1 MGTFPEIKRN
11 FGFGCMR
18 LPMQGEEIDLPAVCT
33 MVDDFLAAG
42 FNYFDTA
49 HGYHG
54 GKSETTL
61 RECLCKRYP
70 REAFL
75 LTDKLTGTYFDR
87 EEDILPFFE
96 SQLQACGVEYFD
108 FYLMHAQN
116 KELFEKFKRCHAYEQ
131 ALALKAEGRIRHFGI
146 SFHDTAEV
154 LEEILT
160 AYPQIEVVQ
169 IQLNYLDYEDPA
181 VQARLCYEVCRRH
194 GKPVIVMEPVKG
206 GSLVNLP
213 EKAAYILEELHG
225 GSPASYAIRYAAGF
239 EGVCMVL
246 SGMSNRQQMQDNLSY
261 MQDFQP
267 HNEVERAAV
276 ERVCTV
282 FRSQHL
288 IACTAC
294 RYCTDGCP
302 RHIAIPDVFSCLNA
316 KQLHHDWNADFYYQK
331 VYTKERSR
339 ASDCIGCGKCEKI
352 CPQHLP
358 IRALLRDAAA
368 EFDRPEVTQAN
379 YD

>member
-1 MGTFPEIKRN
+1 MNCFPEIKRN

-18 LPMQGEEIDLPAVCT
+18 LPMQGDEIDLPAVCT

-75 LTDKLTGTYFDR
+75 LTDKLTGTYFER
-87 EEDILPFFE
+87 EEDIRPFFD
-96 SQLQACGVEYFD
+96 SQLTACGVDYFD

-131 ALALKAEGRIRHFGI
+131 ALALKEEGKIRHFGI

-169 IQLNYLDYEDPA
+169 IQLNYLDYDDPV
-181 VQARLCYEVCRRH
+181 VQGRRCYEVCRRH
-194 GKPVIVMEPVKG
+194 GKPVIVMEPVRG
-206 GSLVNLP
+206 GRLVNLP
-213 EKAAYILEELHG
+213 EQAAHILEELHG
-225 GSPASYAIRYAAGF
+225 GSPASYAIRFAAGF
-239 EGVCMVL
+239 EGILMVL
-246 SGMSNRQQMQDNLSY
+246 SGMSTLEQVRDNVKTANAAEPLSSREANALWQAMRIYRDAGKMPVEQIEHYRGLTWNGVPVTAILQTASILEMQPDPGFADDNNYFWNALAAAAGLAKGDELPRP
-261 MQDFQP
+261 QVVAADGTDVTETV
-267 HNEVERAAV
+267 NAAV
-276 ERVCTV
+276 
-282 FRSQHL
+282 
-288 IACTAC
+288 
-294 RYCTDGCP
+294 
-302 RHIAIPDVFSCLNA
+302 DV
-316 KQLHHDWNADFYYQK
+316 
-331 VYTKERSR
+331 
-339 ASDCIGCGKCEKI
+339 
-352 CPQHLP
+352 
-358 IRALLRDAAA
+358 LLKYA
-368 EFDRPEVTQAN
+368 F
-379 YD
+379 